1 MKNEI
6 KKILIISGTRADYG
20 KIKSVA
26 MRINN
31 NSEFS
36 LYIFV
41 TGMNLLK
48 KYGNTYKYILKDN
61 LGRIKVA
68 KKVKNNLDMEL
79 ALSKNIKYISNYVKK
94 SKPDM
99 IIVHGDRLEALAGAI
114 VGAFRNILVSHIE
127 GGEISGTIDEKI
139 RHTITKLSNFHFVA
153 NDISKKRLIQMGE
166 KEKNIFVVGSPDID
180 IMLFDKLDTLKNV
193 KSRYNIMYKNYAICI
208 YHPVTTNLDETRNDI
223 KVLMKALSN
232 SNENYIIIYP
242 NNDMGSEYI
251 IEEYKEYENNLN
263 FTFFKSLKFEDFI
276 VLLKNCKFVI
286 GNSSVGIRE
295 CGVVSIPSIN
305 LGSRQNLRINNNEQF
320 NIQSLATF
328 NEKDILNSI
337 SKVNNYRIQ
346 DTYFGK
352 GNSGELIEKILQRKE
367 IWKEKVQKNFID
379 INFFTNSE
387 DEEKIL

>member
-232 SNENYIIIYP
+232 SNEII
-242 NNDMGSEYI
+242 
-251 IEEYKEYENNLN
+251 L
-263 FTFFKSLKFEDFI
+263 
-276 VLLKNCKFVI
+276 
-286 GNSSVGIRE
+286 
-295 CGVVSIPSIN
+295 
-305 LGSRQNLRINNNEQF
+305 
-320 NIQSLATF
+320 
-328 NEKDILNSI
+328 
-337 SKVNNYRIQ
+337 
-346 DTYFGK
+346 
-352 GNSGELIEKILQRKE
+352 
-367 IWKEKVQKNFID
+367 
-379 INFFTNSE
+379 
-387 DEEKIL
+387 